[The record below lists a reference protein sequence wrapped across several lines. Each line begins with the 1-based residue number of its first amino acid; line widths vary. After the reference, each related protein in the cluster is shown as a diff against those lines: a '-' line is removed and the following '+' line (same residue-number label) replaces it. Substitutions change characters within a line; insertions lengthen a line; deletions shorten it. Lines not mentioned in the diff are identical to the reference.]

1 MGKER
6 NLGNFKINVVST
18 VQYILYNSVYA
29 LCDHKYRAKSKSA
42 VKPES

>member
-6 NLGNFKINVVST
+6 NLGNFKINVYT
-18 VQYILYNSVYA
+18 VYTVYA